1 MAEFDIARTE
11 HRTKRKTAADKRTE
25 LLRATQKL
33 KRLDRERAG
42 LAREANP
49 DDPENKATV
58 RLAEVEK
65 QRTAAQTKIRN
76 AREALVAATNDA
88 SRALDQFSLF
98 TDPVKAFPQL
108 DDEIPIA
115 LFPVRM
121 ETRFKRVERGES
133 VSTVLCVR
141 VFPDDVLIDT
151 FQPEISETELRNV
164 TIYWTHRWRAG
175 GDPSGHRSAWSA
187 LVRSN
192 GAGRAKWLID
202 RVKPLNL
209 ADEPEARAG
218 EYLLIVRPPAPLSLD
233 EQDAIAT
240 FWERV
245 WSTSGAERQAAF
257 DDLEEAVGL
266 ERATEIELNLVPE
279 NLRDKSVRPSSSITP
294 VVVFLDLPDPSTLPL
309 TQDSW
314 TRAAHAWLLP
324 ERLVLLGFR
333 GGEEVLRQVG
343 AAIPSNLQIGPD
355 PAAEDED
362 QIEADDVDLK
372 IPEPLRWTVD
382 FDEAVRKGMGFEV
395 DLAELELPA
404 NFERLFVLGIRAGS
418 DAAEGATE
426 LSELIANHQSSRK
439 GFAILPQGR
448 ATNNTDSA
456 SAGYSWWEDPAES
469 FKHFFETDTTDDP
482 LVWQRRK
489 DGAWLAG
496 MLGIDASV
504 FRASPNY
511 YGTDQAE
518 ARAMNIALW
527 PATLGYYMEQMLEP
541 VFSQKTVDETR
552 SFFNRFVIGRGTV
565 PLVRIGRQPY
575 GILPTTVWSRTSWWQ
590 KGPYG
595 RFARSLGLPNA
606 AFLNELHH
614 LTERAVQLWSQ
625 LAEDVSNVGDTGG
638 DPHQLLLDIVGLH
651 PSAAEFYQRYSQSFT
666 QYYNMMGFATEPAT
680 EPLTAT
686 ARRYISAGLAAL
698 ADFGWIM
705 PPDSE
710 LPELLEK
717 IFLKKPNLLKGE
729 LVQAELSD
737 IAPLNVT
744 RADSLNYIAWLQ
756 TASRTSHD
764 ALRRQEG
771 FASGIPTALL
781 YLMLHHAL
789 DLGFVDA
796 ALNFRREAFALSEAE
811 FKDERKEPKFI
822 QVADQGGNS
831 RWTSLY
837 QAAPAITGDS
847 ALRLGEYIPRVL
859 FTRQP
864 YLQSQ
869 IAALDVL
876 KVATSGGLERAF
888 VEHLDCL
895 TYRLDAWRMGFQA
908 AQLSFMR
915 RETDAGFTKR
925 GLYVGAYGWLENV
938 RANTQPLVPARLDV
952 EQQEIFVT
960 EDEPPLMRDPAN
972 FGHIHAPSLDQA
984 VTAAILRNG
993 HLANATPAAP
1003 DLLAVDLSS
1012 ERVRQAQHLMEG
1024 IRNGQSLGALLGYQL
1039 ERALHD
1045 EPNLFLDRLIYD
1057 LRREFPL
1064 AGNRNRRTKVPG
1076 LRKITSVEAR
1086 NVLDGAAFVEHLAGT
1101 NALSYPYGLP
1111 DMPPLSDFSGP
1122 GLPTPAQIGAIIDRH
1137 VAEMRS
1143 MADAV
1148 GDLEIAEGVYQVVRG
1163 NYDRAAG
1170 MLDALSKGNHPPVPE
1185 VALTPRNGKSLTHR
1199 IAVHFRGDLP
1209 PGAGRPRV
1217 QGEPALAEWLAGLI
1231 PDLST
1236 VFARVTWRNEAAGT
1250 TGSLEPSMNN
1260 LGLTAIDLFY
1270 MLDAGDAREMPG
1282 FDDLLI
1288 DVAERT
1294 GAPAPRHDAVFTLEY
1309 KPAGVAGLTLFEVAP
1324 LVRAL
1329 RGIVLGTRPLR
1340 ASDLSLQNEASGAQD
1355 VNVIVRADKVE
1366 AVKTALQ
1373 GTRAAINTFI
1383 TTLNT
1388 AIGEAVA
1395 AETKRDA
1402 ARNQID
1408 QWIQDYAALVRPV
1421 TPFGLKAASL
1431 TIAVEGRRPRFTALL
1446 KAIDEIVERWEAKRD
1461 EFDDVMTDY
1470 AALPGTAT
1478 NEERTAL
1485 LIRAGRVVSTTV
1497 IAPLP
1502 PVADLE
1508 TDIATLRTNFDT
1520 RFAELTGMRDSA
1532 TTVGATLVAL
1542 TAFVPAMESIDQT
1555 PFHLEAFRDSV
1566 LAFAEDLLRRASQL
1580 RDDIERRLNDATT
1593 ALTRAATELGDKAQT
1608 AVTDAAHALLGDAFV
1623 VLPEFTL
1630 SSDQLAEWNNVWTT
1644 RANLLTHLTTGP
1656 DATPFPLDD
1665 WLHGVARVRDRCRQL
1680 ELTTLLSEA
1689 LSTSAAL
1696 SLEAL
1701 QFPHRPDNVWLGL
1714 KFPETLPSG
1723 DPFVLEDDNL
1733 LYSAYFG
1740 AGAEIDTAV
1749 PETTYSGLLLDEWV
1763 EVVPTDQTTTGL
1775 AFHFSRPNSEAPQA
1789 ILLVTPPAHKGNW
1802 EWQDLVDTLH
1812 ETLDFAR
1819 LRAVEP
1825 AQLDRTA
1832 LSPLLPAVLSAVTMF
1847 PITAMLNFAFN
1858 NNIHVALEETQS

>member
-1 MAEFDIARTE
+1 MAEFDLARTE
-11 HRTKRKTAADKRTE
+11 HRTKRKTAEDKRTA
-25 LLRATQKL
+25 LLRATQEL
-33 KRLDRERAG
+33 KRLDRERAA
-42 LAREANP
+42 LARQANA
-49 DDPENKATV
+49 DDADNSVTV
-58 RLAEVEK
+58 RLRELERQRALAE
-65 QRTAAQTKIRN
+65 TKITDLRK
-76 AREALVAATNDA
+76 ELVTATNDA
-88 SRALDQFSLF
+88 TSALDQFSIF
-98 TDPVKAFPQL
+98 TDPVEAFPKL
-108 DDEIPIA
+108 DDEIPVS
-115 LFPVRM
+115 LFPLRM
-121 ETRFKRVERGES
+121 ETRFKRVERRAG

-175 GDPSGHRSAWSA
+175 GDPSGQRSAWSA
-187 LVRSN
+187 LVRSH
-192 GAGRAKWLID
+192 GAGRAKWLIV
-202 RVKPLNL
+202 RVKPLIL
-209 ADEPEARAG
+209 TDEPEAGAG
-218 EYLLIVRPPAPLSLD
+218 EHLLVVRPPAPLPLD
-233 EQDAIAT
+233 DQDAIAF

-245 WSTSGAERQAAF
+245 WSTSGAERDAAF
-257 DDLEEAVGL
+257 DDLEEAVGSA
-266 ERATEIELNLVPE
+266 RATEIELNLVPE
-279 NLRDKSVRPSSSITP
+279 NLRDKSVRPSSTITP
-294 VVVFLDLPDPSTLPL
+294 VVVFLDLPDPATLPV
-309 TQDSW
+309 TQDAW
-314 TRAAHAWLLP
+314 TRAARAWLLP

-333 GGEEVLRQVG
+333 DGEEVLRRVG
-343 AAIPSNLQIGPD
+343 APIPSNLQIGPD

-362 QIEADDVDLK
+362 QFEADDVDLK

-395 DLAELELPA
+395 DLTELGQPA

-418 DAAEGATE
+418 DATEGAAE
-426 LSELIANHQSSRK
+426 FSELIANHQSSRK

-496 MLGIDASV
+496 MLGIDRSAL
-504 FRASPNY
+504 RGSPNY
-511 YGTDQAE
+511 YGADQAE
-518 ARAMNIALW
+518 ARAMNTALW

-541 VFSQKTVDETR
+541 VFSEQTVDDTR
-552 SFFNRFVIGRGTV
+552 SFFNRFVIGRGTI
-565 PLVRIGRQPY
+565 PLVRVGRQPY
-575 GILPTTVWSRTSWWQ
+575 GILPTTVWSRMSWWQ
-590 KGPYG
+590 KGPYA
-595 RFARSLGLPNA
+595 RFARALGLPSS
-606 AFLNELHH
+606 AFLNKLHG
-614 LTERAVQLWSQ
+614 LTEPAVELWSA
-625 LAEDVSNVGDTGG
+625 LAEEVSNVGETGG
-638 DPHQLLLDIVGLH
+638 DPHQRLLDIVGLH
-651 PSAAEFYQRYSQSFT
+651 PTAAEFYQRYSQSFT
-666 QYYNMMGFATEPAT
+666 QYYNMMGFATEPVT
-680 EPLTAT
+680 EPLTAA
-686 ARRYISAGLAAL
+686 ARRYISAGLL
-698 ADFGWIM
+698 AFAELGWVL
-705 PPDSE
+705 PPDSD

-717 IFLKKPNLLKGE
+717 IFLKKPNLLKGD
-729 LVQAELSD
+729 LVQTELSD

-771 FASGIPTALL
+771 FSSGIPTALL

-796 ALNFRREAFALSEAE
+796 ALNFRREAFALSETQ
-811 FKDERKEPKFI
+811 FKTERKEPKFI
-822 QVADQGGNS
+822 QVAEQSGNS

-837 QAAPAITGDS
+837 QPAPVITGDP

-895 TYRLDAWRMGFQA
+895 TYRLDAWRMGIQA

-915 RETDAGFTKR
+915 RESDEGFTKG

-938 RANTQPLVPARLDV
+938 RANTQPLVTPRLDA
-952 EQQEIFVT
+952 EQQEIFGT
-960 EDEPPLMRDPAN
+960 EDEPPLMHDPAN
-972 FGHIHAPSLDQA
+972 FGHIHTPSLDQA

-1076 LRKITSVEAR
+1076 LRKITAVEAR
-1086 NVLDGAAFVEHLAGT
+1086 NVLDGAAFVEHLAKT
-1101 NALSYPYGLP
+1101 NALNYPYGLP
-1111 DMPPLSDFSGP
+1111 DMPPLSDFSGA
-1122 GLPTPAQIGAIIDRH
+1122 GLPTPGQIGAIIDRH

-1148 GDLEIAEGVYQVVRG
+1148 ADLEIAEGVYQVVRG

-1199 IAVHFRGDLP
+1199 VALHFRGGLP
-1209 PGAGRPRV
+1209 SGGGRPRAH
-1217 QGEPALAEWLAGLI
+1217 GEPALAQWLAGLM

-1236 VFARVTWRNEAAGT
+1236 IFARVTWRNEAAGT
-1250 TGSLEPSMNN
+1250 AGSLEPSMND
-1260 LGLTAIDLFY
+1260 LGLAPVDLFY

-1288 DVAERT
+1288 DFAERT
-1294 GAPAPRHDAVFTLEY
+1294 GAPAPRHDAVFSLEY
-1309 KPAGVAGLTLFEVAP
+1309 KPAGAAGLTLFEVAP

-1355 VNVIVRADKVE
+1355 VNVVVRADKVE
-1366 AVKTALQ
+1366 TVKTALE

-1383 TTLNT
+1383 TTLDT

-1402 ARNQID
+1402 ARDQID
-1408 QWIQDYAALVRPV
+1408 QWIQDYAAIVRPV
-1421 TPFGLKAASL
+1421 TPFGLQAASL
-1431 TIAVEGRRPRFTALL
+1431 TVAVEGRRPRFTAFLE
-1446 KAIDEIVERWEAKRD
+1446 AINEIVERWEAKRD

-1470 AALPGTAT
+1470 TALPGTAT

-1502 PVADLE
+1502 PIADLE
-1508 TDIATLRTNFDT
+1508 TEIATLRTNFDT
-1520 RFAELTGMRDSA
+1520 RFAELIGLRDSA
-1532 TTVGATLVAL
+1532 ATVGATLVAL
-1542 TAFVPAMESIDQT
+1542 TGFVIPMEGIDQT
-1555 PFHLEAFRDSV
+1555 PFHLDAFRDSV
-1566 LAFAEDLLRRASQL
+1566 LAFGEDLRRRAIQL

-1608 AVTDAAHALLGDAFV
+1608 AVADAAHALLGDAFV

-1630 SSDQLAEWNNVWTT
+1630 SADRLAEWNNVWIT

-1680 ELTTLLSEA
+1680 ELTTVLSEA
-1689 LSTSAAL
+1689 LSTPVAL
-1696 SLEAL
+1696 SVEAL
-1701 QFPHRPDNVWLGL
+1701 QFPHRPDNAWLGL

-1723 DPFVLEDDNL
+1723 DPFVLEEDKL

-1740 AGAEIDTAV
+1740 VGAEIDAAV
-1749 PETTYSGLLLDEWV
+1749 PETTYSGLLLDEWI

-1789 ILLVTPPAHKGNW
+1789 ILLVTPPEHKGNW
-1802 EWQDLVDTLH
+1802 EWQNLVDTLH

-1825 AQLDRTA
+1825 AQLDKTA

-1858 NNIHVALEETQS
+1858 NKIHVALEETQL